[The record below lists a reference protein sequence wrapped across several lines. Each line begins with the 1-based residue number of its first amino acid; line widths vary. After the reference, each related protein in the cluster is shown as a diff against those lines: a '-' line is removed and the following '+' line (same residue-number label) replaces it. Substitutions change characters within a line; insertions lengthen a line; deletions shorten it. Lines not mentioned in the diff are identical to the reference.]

1 MMKSHCTSQ
10 KKTEHDFSR
19 IKILPIRRFTAH
31 YPIRKTKIPTRPSQN
46 ETGLLYTSSYLN
58 SFFYP
63 RTSLERQA
71 SETPYKHLAAYQNP
85 PATSHRQPSEDRRSA
100 IANKEM
106 PKHTCSTKPIPF
118 NRRDNRL
125 WLRRLMTANGGD
137 TFSDATP
144 FSVHSKT
151 SSTKWYP
158 KTKRAANG
166 AEAAAKLAGEDPSRR
181 PN

>member
-1 MMKSHCTSQ
+1 M
-10 KKTEHDFSR
+10 F
-19 IKILPIRRFTAH
+19 
-31 YPIRKTKIPTRPSQN
+31 
-46 ETGLLYTSSYLN
+46 TSSGLN

-63 RTSLERQA
+63 PTSLERQA

-106 PKHTCSTKPIPF
+106 PKHTCSTKPIPY

-125 WLRRLMTANGGD
+125 WLRRLVTANGGD

-151 SSTKWYP
+151 SSTKCYP
-158 KTKRAANG
+158 KTERAANG
-166 AEAAAKLAGEDPSRR
+166 AEAAAKLAGKDPSRR